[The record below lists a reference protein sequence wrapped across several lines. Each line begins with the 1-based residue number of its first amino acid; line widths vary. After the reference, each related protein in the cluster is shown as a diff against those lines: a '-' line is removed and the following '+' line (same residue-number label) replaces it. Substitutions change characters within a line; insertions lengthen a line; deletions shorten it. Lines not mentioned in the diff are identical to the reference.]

1 MVMMES
7 ATAVTDSGPAA
18 EPDRSAGADAKTCM
32 ASLEPGLTVVAA
44 NDEFFQQFGRSSS
57 DVCGRGLYELLHP
70 GTQAVLDRH
79 FAGLVKHGRNRF
91 AERVLGMYGSDNLFS
106 GELTAVAVRGET
118 DELSSI
124 VVVICP
130 DSAHAEQAEVSE
142 QGRRRPRGFLK
153 APLTELDGRILEG
166 VAAGASTVQLANR
179 LYLSRQG
186 VEYHVGSML
195 RKLRVSNR
203 PALVSR
209 AYSMGLL
216 AADCWPPRIVP
227 GVVR

>member
-7 ATAVTDSGPAA
+7 ATAVPGSGLAA
-18 EPDRSAGADAKTCM
+18 KPNPSDGADTKTCM
-32 ASLEPGLTVVAA
+32 ASLLPDLTVVAA
-44 NDEFFQQFGRSSS
+44 NDEFFEQFGRSSA

-79 FAGLVKHGRNRF
+79 FAGLVKHGHNRF
-91 AERVLGMYGSDNLFS
+91 AERVLGMYGPDNLFS

-124 VVVICP
+124 VVLVCP
-130 DSAHAEQAEVSE
+130 DGVIAEEAEVPE
-142 QGRRRPRGFLK
+142 QGRRRSRARK
-153 APLTELDGRILEG
+153 ALLTELDGRILEG
-166 VAAGASTVQLANR
+166 VAAGASTVQLASR

-216 AADCWPPRIVP
+216 AADCWPPRVVP
-227 GVVR
+227 GVVT